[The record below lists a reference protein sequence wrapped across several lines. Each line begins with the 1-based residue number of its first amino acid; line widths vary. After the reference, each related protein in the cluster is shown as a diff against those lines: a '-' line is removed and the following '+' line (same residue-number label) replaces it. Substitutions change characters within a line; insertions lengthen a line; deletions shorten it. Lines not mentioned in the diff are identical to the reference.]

1 LVRQVLIERGELKE
15 NEAMKEEIDDF
26 ETKITEEEIDDF

>member
-15 NEAMKEEIDDF
+15 DESMKYEIDDF
-26 ETKITEEEIDDF
+26 ETKITEEEIE